1 MGKYLIDNNVISHYF
16 SSFYTENGMNFI
28 GEILDKTPNISVITE
43 IEALSWINPNPQKEN
58 IVKNFISDSVIIQ
71 LNPEIVKKCIE
82 IRRTNKIKTPDA
94 IIAATAIIY
103 KYILISSDKGFEN
116 IKGLKVLNP
125 IEIYNN

>member
-43 IEALSWINPNPQKEN
+43 IEALSRINPDPQKEN
-58 IVKNFISDSVIIQ
+58 IVKNFISESVIIQ
-71 LNPEIVKKCIE
+71 LIPEIVKKCIE

-94 IIAATAIIY
+94 IIAATAII
-103 KYILISSDKGFEN
+103 
-116 IKGLKVLNP
+116 
-125 IEIYNN
+125 